1 MLSISK
7 KMQILLPQKWLKIAM
22 ERTSQ
27 VYLESYDAW
36 LRELSRLIEV
46 YKRKARIG
54 RDRQITKGWDGGG
67 NMVISWV
74 YNMYIYIYN
83 YL

>member
-7 KMQILLPQKWLKIAM
+7 KIQILLPQKWLLKIAM
-22 ERTSQ
+22 EPTSQ

-54 RDRQITKGWDGGG
+54 TDRQITKG
-67 NMVISWV
+67 
-74 YNMYIYIYN
+74 
-83 YL
+83 